1 MAAYAVVL
9 VNDVRDPASLG
20 RYRAAVAP
28 LVDRYG
34 GTYLAADLTPTAVE
48 GPCPLGVVLIE
59 FPSSERL
66 RAFYDADDY
75 APLKSVRMQSGDFT
89 FMIIEGL
96 PPTENQSPS

>member
-9 VNDVRDPASLG
+9 VNDVRDPESLG
-20 RYRAAVAP
+20 RYREAVAP

-34 GTYLAADLTPTAVE
+34 GTYVAADLTPVAVE
-48 GPCPLGVVLIE
+48 GQCPLGVVVIE

-66 RAFYDADDY
+66 RALYDADDY
-75 APLKSVRMQSGDFT
+75 APLKAVRQQSGDFT

-96 PPTENQSPS
+96 PRTQNQTSS

>member
-75 APLKSVRMQSGDFT
+75 APLKAVRMQSGDFT

-96 PPTENQSPS
+96 PRTENQTSS

>member
-9 VNDVRDPASLG
+9 VNDVRDPEPLG
-20 RYRAAVAP
+20 RYREAVAP
-28 LVDRYG
+28 LVARHG

-75 APLKSVRMQSGDFT
+75 APLKAVRTQSGDFT
-89 FMIIEGL
+89 FMMIEGL
-96 PPTENQSPS
+96 PRT